1 MYGSLFFAQNLRS
14 RQALRIVVSHG
25 KAYLDVI
32 MKRNP
37 YRKIKIEKQKKL
49 MPDYNGCVFACGNKK
64 IPQSTIMANLTSAHN
79 CPAKES
85 GLCRVGKYCYAF
97 REERYPN
104 PLNKNLK
111 VEGWIEN
118 ASSDDIYELL
128 ESYIDYYENQDHK
141 TETK

>member
-1 MYGSLFFAQNLRS
+1 
-14 RQALRIVVSHG
+14 
-25 KAYLDVI
+25 
-32 MKRNP
+32 
-37 YRKIKIEKQKKL
+37 

-64 IPQSTIMANLTSAHN
+64 ILQSTIMANLTSAHN
-79 CPAKES
+79 CPAKEL